1 MVVCYGFF
9 SKKVGKHCGRLFT
22 CCSRWRQRQQNPQ
35 QKVPKSTE
43 SKVGLVSDWCLNVT
57 SSQEEKRV
65 KSYLANIAAGG
76 SAGPRSIQL
85 FLFWFQ
91 GGAEFGKKTKKNKN
105 SVSSPVCKFTSWAA
119 SENSSINDHSRG
131 SAGCSVQTHTGP
143 LAGQSSLLQRHCCY
157 FNTRSHVVHI
167 RHLYSGLCYFFI
179 FYFFCCCGKYSSVA
193 VAPFWRL
200 TSAFNLVCFL
210 RHVFCLASFPNSS
223 GLVLIRVK

>member
-76 SAGPRSIQL
+76 SAGHVPFSSSC
-85 FLFWFQ
+85 
-91 GGAEFGKKTKKNKN
+91 FGFREEPSSEKKQKKTKTP
-105 SVSSPVCKFTSWAA
+105 SAAPSASSLPELLPKIAA
-119 SENSSINDHSRG
+119 STITAEEAPAAQFKPTPALWQGRAPSSSATAATSTPEAMLSTSSTCILACVIFLFSIFFAAVENIQVS
-131 SAGCSVQTHTGP
+131 P
-143 LAGQSSLLQRHCCY
+143 
-157 FNTRSHVVHI
+157 
-167 RHLYSGLCYFFI
+167 
-179 FYFFCCCGKYSSVA
+179 
-193 VAPFWRL
+193 W
-200 TSAFNLVCFL
+200 L
-210 RHVFCLASFPNSS
+210 RF
-223 GLVLIRVK
+223 GD